1 MELRN
6 NLHSFTLRADAS
18 ALVDKVPDGQ
28 KSRRVSQAIIWYYTS
43 PTFGGVPSPAELEDE
58 CAELASDNEKLYDT
72 IRQLTEELNSR
83 PMLKL
88 KRWLTR
94 SQS

>member
-1 MELRN
+1 MRN

-18 ALVDKVPDGQ
+18 SLVDKVPDGS

-58 CAELASDNEKLYDT
+58 CAELTADNEKLYET
-72 IRQLTEELNSR
+72 IAKLTEELNSR
-83 PMLKL
+83 PKPIL
-88 KRWLTR
+88 KRLLTKLR
-94 SQS
+94 S